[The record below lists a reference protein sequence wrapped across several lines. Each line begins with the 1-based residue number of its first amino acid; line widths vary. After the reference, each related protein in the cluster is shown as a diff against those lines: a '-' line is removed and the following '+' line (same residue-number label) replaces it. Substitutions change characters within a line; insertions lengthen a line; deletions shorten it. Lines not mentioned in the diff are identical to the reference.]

1 MSVSRELA
9 KILEFS
15 EAAAHAD
22 MFRVAPP
29 EFGFEVDETSE
40 YVARLA
46 PAMDIMMFNRAVGL
60 GSEYS
65 CIKNNGRR
73 SCAALSR

>member
-22 MFRVAPP
+22 MFRVSPP
-29 EFGFEVDETSE
+29 EFRFEVDET
-40 YVARLA
+40 
-46 PAMDIMMFNRAVGL
+46 DG
-60 GSEYS
+60 
-65 CIKNNGRR
+65 
-73 SCAALSR
+73 AAGPGE